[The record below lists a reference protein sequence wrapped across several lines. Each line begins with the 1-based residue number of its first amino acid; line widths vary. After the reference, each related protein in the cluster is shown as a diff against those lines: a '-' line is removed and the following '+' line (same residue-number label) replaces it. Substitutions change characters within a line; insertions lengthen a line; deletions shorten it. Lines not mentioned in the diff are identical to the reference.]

1 MNKVLTKVL
10 NKAWLGCGILSF
22 SMGSLAMDVV
32 GDFDEA
38 IRRAVMDN
46 PGVRAAYHNFE
57 ASQFSVRTA
66 KGGYLPSVDLSAE
79 GGETNKETPVFPED
93 NFDHHNFRLT
103 VSQMLFDGFKTSKS
117 VDQAD
122 NAERAAYFQLMA
134 ASEEA
139 ALEAATAYLDVMR
152 YQALVELAESN
163 LKEHQRIYSHV
174 QERTDA
180 GVSRGVDLEQANAR
194 LALADFNLLQ
204 EVTNLHDVRA
214 RFLRVVTALPAE
226 KLNAPSLP
234 LDKIPAT
241 RDEALKEAF
250 DLSPVLQ
257 RAVAN
262 LDTSHAAAQLR
273 RSPFMPEVYLRL
285 RAEDGNNL
293 EGIAGDHTEEAI
305 ELVMEYN
312 LYNGGSDKSAYRE
325 ALRKQA
331 EAFDLRVKACH
342 DVRQTLT
349 IAHNDIGSIE
359 RRLIYLATNEASI
372 AKARVAYRNQFDIG
386 QRTLLDL
393 LDSENEYF
401 DVSRSLVNARF
412 DQSIARVRTLAAIG
426 ILKESMDVAIEVPN
440 GHENRVAVE
449 CPLESGSGIAEYME
463 RRDRLLNELREGGK
477 DSYRME
483 VRFEFDSANLLSMYF
498 ADIESVAKYMQE
510 NPTLKALIVGHTD
523 SKGSD
528 SYNVRLSNRRA
539 AAVVNYMVAK
549 YGIDKSR
556 LKSEGRGESEP
567 VADNGTDQGR
577 ALNRRVEFV
586 PLEK

>member
-1 MNKVLTKVL
+1 MNKVLNKVL
-10 NKAWLGCGILSF
+10 NKALLGCSIMSFGLSA
-22 SMGSLAMDVV
+22 LALDVV
-32 GDFDEA
+32 DEFDEA
-38 IRRAVMDN
+38 IRLAVIDN

-79 GGETNKETPVFPED
+79 AGETNKETPIFPED
-93 NFDHHNFRLT
+93 NFDHQNFRLT
-103 VSQMLFDGFKTSKS
+103 ISQMLFDGFKTSNS
-117 VDQAD
+117 VDQASS
-122 NAERAAYFQLMA
+122 AERAAYFQLMV

-163 LKEHQRIYSHV
+163 LKEHHRIYKHV
-174 QERTDA
+174 EERADA

-226 KLNAPSLP
+226 KLNAPTLP
-234 LDKIPAT
+234 LSKIPST

-250 DLSPVLQ
+250 DMSPVLQ

-262 LDTSHAAAQLR
+262 LETSHAAAAVR

-293 EGIAGDHTEEAI
+293 EGVLGDHTEEAI

-359 RRLIYLATNEASI
+359 SRLTFLAKNEVSI

-401 DVSRSLVNARF
+401 DVSRSLVNAQF
-412 DQSIARVRTLAAIG
+412 DQSVARVRTLAAIG
-426 ILKESMDVAIEVPN
+426 ILKDSMNVSVDVPN
-440 GHENRVAVE
+440 GHSNRVAIE
-449 CPLESGSGIAEYME
+449 CPLESGSDIGDYMA
-463 RRDRLLNELREGGK
+463 RRDRLLNELRAGGK
-477 DSYRME
+477 SAYRME
-483 VRFEFDSANLLSMYF
+483 VRFEFDSSVLMTTYF
-498 ADIESVAKYMQE
+498 PDVESAAKYMQE
-510 NPTLKALIVGHTD
+510 NPSMKALIVGHTD
-523 SKGSD
+523 YKGSD
-528 SYNVRLSNRRA
+528 AYNMRLSGHRA
-539 AAVVNYMVAK
+539 EAVVSYMVEK
-549 YGIDKSR
+549 YGIERSR

-567 VADNGTDQGR
+567 VADNASDAGR

-586 PLEK
+586 PLIK